1 MTDNYQNI
9 LVAIDGSKEAEL
21 AFKRALVIAQK
32 NNSAVYLVN
41 VIDLRSYVGLEAFD
55 KSFPERAR
63 NMTEGMLEEY
73 KERAIVSGIDEVS
86 IIIEFGTPKE
96 LIPIEI
102 AEKLDIDLIISG
114 ATGLNSVE
122 KFFIGSVSENIMRRA
137 KCDVLIA
144 RDRES
149 A

>member
-73 KERAIVSGIDEVS
+73 KERAIASGVDRVS

-96 LIPIEI
+96 LIPVEI
-102 AEKLDIDLIISG
+102 AEKLNIDLIISG